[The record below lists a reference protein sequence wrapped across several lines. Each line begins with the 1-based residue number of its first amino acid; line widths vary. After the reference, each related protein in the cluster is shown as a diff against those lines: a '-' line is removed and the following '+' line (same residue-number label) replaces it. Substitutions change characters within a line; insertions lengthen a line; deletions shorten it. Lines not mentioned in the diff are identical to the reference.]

1 MNQIPERSFY
11 SAKTLQFRPKR
22 IVVLRALVGLGD
34 FLCAVP
40 TWRSLRIAFP
50 EAEIILIGSSQIK
63 HLFDRFRHYLDELW
77 LFPGFPGLPELTP
90 QLEQIPLFLQD
101 VQNQHFDLAVQMHGS
116 GTVTNP
122 LIKLFGARVCAGFFA
137 PGEYCPDESSF
148 LPYLAHESEVRRY
161 LRLLEYIG
169 VPSQGE
175 ELEFPL
181 WEEDGKALQ
190 EIKEAQDLQ
199 VGEYVCIHP
208 GASTPLRCW
217 SPASFAEV
225 ADALAKLGL
234 RVVFT
239 GSQQEITLTESVAAK
254 MQADSLNLAG
264 RTNLGA
270 LATLLT
276 RARLVICN
284 DTGVS
289 HLAAALKVP
298 SVVVFTISDPDRWAP
313 LNGEL
318 HRSIYDSS
326 GVPPEMVIAQAF
338 DLIMGVEEKEQ
349 ISVKNLKSK
358 I

>member
-1 MNQIPERSFY
+1 MPERFFY
-11 SAKTLQFRPKR
+11 SAKTLQFRPQR

-40 TWRSLRIAFP
+40 TWRSLRAAFP
-50 EAEIILIGSSQIK
+50 EAQIILIGSPQIK
-63 HLFDRFRHYLDELW
+63 PLFDRFRHYLDELW
-77 LFPGFPGLPELTP
+77 EFPGFPGLPELTP
-90 QLEQIPLFLQD
+90 QLEQIPLFLQY
-101 VQNQHFDLAVQMHGS
+101 VQSQNFDLAVQMHGS

-122 LIKLFGARVCAGFFA
+122 LIKLFAARICAGFFA
-137 PGEYCPDESSF
+137 PGEYCPDERSF

-169 VPSQGE
+169 IPSQGE

-181 WEEDGKALQ
+181 WEEDEQAFR
-190 EIKEAQDLQ
+190 EIPEAQELRT
-199 VGEYVCIHP
+199 GEFVCIHP

-217 SPASFAEV
+217 SPSGFAAV
-225 ADALAKLGL
+225 ADAVANLGF

-239 GSQQEITLTESVAAK
+239 GSQHEINLTKSVAAK
-254 MQADSLNLAG
+254 MQAPSLNLAG
-264 RTNLGA
+264 RTSLGA

-313 LNGEL
+313 LNEVL
-318 HRSIYDSS
+318 HRAIYDSS
-326 GVPPEMVIAQAF
+326 GVPPEMVIAQTF
-338 DLIMGVEEKEQ
+338 DLLMGLKEEER
-349 ISVKNLKSK
+349 ISVENLK
-358 I
+358 

>member
-1 MNQIPERSFY
+1 MNQIPERFFH
-11 SAKTLQFRPKR
+11 SAKTLQFRPQR

-40 TWRSLRIAFP
+40 TWRSLRAAFP
-50 EAEIILIGSSQIK
+50 EAKIILIGSSQIK
-63 HLFDRFRHYLDELW
+63 PLFDRFRHYLDELW
-77 LFPGFPGLPELTP
+77 EFPGFPGLPELTP
-90 QLEQIPLFLQD
+90 QLEQIPLFLQY
-101 VQNQHFDLAVQMHGS
+101 VQSQHFDLAMQMHGS

-122 LIKLFGARVCAGFFA
+122 LIKLFAARVCAGFFA
-137 PGEYCPDESSF
+137 PGEYCPDERSF

-181 WEEDGKALQ
+181 SEEDEQALQ
-190 EIKEAQDLQ
+190 EIPEAQQLRT
-199 VGEYVCIHP
+199 GEFVCIHP

-217 SPASFAEV
+217 SPAGFAAV
-225 ADALAKLGL
+225 ADELASLGL
-234 RVVFT
+234 QVVLT
-239 GSQQEITLTESVAAK
+239 GSQHEIELTKSVAAK

-276 RARLVICN
+276 RARLVVCN

-313 LNGEL
+313 LNDVL
-318 HRSIYDSS
+318 HRAIYDTS
-326 GVPPEMVIAQAF
+326 GISPEMVIAQAF
-338 DLIMGVEEKEQ
+338 DLVMGGKEEEQ
-349 ISVKNLKSK
+349 ISLKNLQSK